1 MKKLGCLLVLL
12 LMLGLVT
19 PLSATADDTV
29 AAPLTGEY
37 INVYNWGQY
46 IADGSDGSID
56 LNAEFTRRTGI
67 KVNYS
72 TYESNE
78 AMYTRLKNGGSSYDV
93 IIPSDYMIGRLIA
106 EDMLLPLDFNNIPNY
121 QYVDEEFKNRSYD
134 PENRYS
140 VPYTWGTVGIIY
152 NTKYVTKPVDS
163 WSILWDQ
170 DYAGK
175 ILMFGNPRDAFGIAQ
190 LLLGIDVNTADKDQL
205 QQAAEK
211 LKEQRSVVQQYVMDQ
226 SFSQM
231 EQEESWIVPYY
242 AGDFLTM
249 QANNDN
255 LAFAFPKEGFNLFI
269 DAMCIPAS
277 AQNKKAAEMYINF
290 MCDPEIS
297 AMNMEFLGY
306 STPLS
311 EAKQYMS
318 AELVESEIAYP
329 SAEILARGRT
339 FETLP
344 DETIRYMD
352 ELWSTTVRAGE
363 GVSLVVYVLIAVG
376 IGALAVFLFIRKKKR
391 NNY

>member
-29 AAPLTGEY
+29 AVPLTGEY

-211 LKEQRSVVQQYVMDQ
+211 LKEQKSVVQQYVMDQ

>member
-1 MKKLGCLLVLL
+1 
-12 LMLGLVT
+12 
-19 PLSATADDTV
+19 
-29 AAPLTGEY
+29 
-37 INVYNWGQY
+37 
-46 IADGSDGSID
+46 
-56 LNAEFTRRTGI
+56 
-67 KVNYS
+67 
-72 TYESNE
+72 
-78 AMYTRLKNGGSSYDV
+78 
-93 IIPSDYMIGRLIA
+93 
-106 EDMLLPLDFNNIPNY
+106 
-121 QYVDEEFKNRSYD
+121 
-134 PENRYS
+134 
-140 VPYTWGTVGIIY
+140 VGIIY

>member
-29 AAPLTGEY
+29 AVPLTGEY

-140 VPYTWGTVGIIY
+140 VPLY
-152 NTKYVTKPVDS
+152 
-163 WSILWDQ
+163 
-170 DYAGK
+170 
-175 ILMFGNPRDAFGIAQ
+175 
-190 LLLGIDVNTADKDQL
+190 LGHCGYYL
-205 QQAAEK
+205 Q
-211 LKEQRSVVQQYVMDQ
+211 Y
-226 SFSQM
+226 
-231 EQEESWIVPYY
+231 
-242 AGDFLTM
+242 
-249 QANNDN
+249 
-255 LAFAFPKEGFNLFI
+255 
-269 DAMCIPAS
+269 
-277 AQNKKAAEMYINF
+277 
-290 MCDPEIS
+290 
-297 AMNMEFLGY
+297 
-306 STPLS
+306 
-311 EAKQYMS
+311 
-318 AELVESEIAYP
+318 
-329 SAEILARGRT
+329 
-339 FETLP
+339 
-344 DETIRYMD
+344 
-352 ELWSTTVRAGE
+352 
-363 GVSLVVYVLIAVG
+363 
-376 IGALAVFLFIRKKKR
+376 
-391 NNY
+391 

>member
-29 AAPLTGEY
+29 AVPLTGEY

-290 MCDPEIS
+290 MCDPETS